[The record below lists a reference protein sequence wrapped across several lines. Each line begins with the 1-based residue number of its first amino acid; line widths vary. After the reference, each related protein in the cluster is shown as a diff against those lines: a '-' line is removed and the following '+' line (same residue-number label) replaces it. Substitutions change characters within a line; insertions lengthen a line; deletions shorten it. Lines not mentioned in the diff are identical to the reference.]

1 MIEETKQVFNNIECE
16 SLQITSNSSTYRVGE
31 NAEITIKSPFVPCDG
46 LATVQCNGIVKTIGF
61 HMDLP
66 TAVVSIP
73 ILAEYVPN
81 IFIRVDVVGSDL
93 RLNTKSQR
101 DEKAP
106 KRPAYATGQITL
118 KVPPVISY
126 FLHMS
131 YSHLY

>member
-1 MIEETKQVFNNIECE
+1 MQR
-16 SLQITSNSSTYRVGE
+16 LQSSHHSHLAVVIQTLHCNFLYL
-31 NAEITIKSPFVPCDG
+31 IG

-73 ILAEYVPN
+73 IMAEYVPN

-93 RLNTKSQR
+93 RLNTKGVK

-118 KVPPVISY
+118 KVPPVC
-126 FLHMS
+126 L
-131 YSHLY
+131 